1 MGLKSIQQCEERI
14 ILKFLRFKFPHY
26 MKRVAWVAFAIFMAT
41 LLSTKWMEGD
51 FTILKEILKRLV
63 LVSLFVVVLSK
74 EKVEDERIRELRG
87 QAFTASFLMAVV
99 YVLVQPIVNY
109 VANVIVSDEEEVF
122 QDLGDFVILWF
133 LLIVYLMFFHFSKK
147 KG

>member
-1 MGLKSIQQCEERI
+1 MHECEERI
-14 ILKFLRFKFPHY
+14 LMKWLRFKFPHY
-26 MKRVAWVAFAIFMAT
+26 MKRVGWGAFIIFMVT
-41 LLSTKWMEGD
+41 LLSTKFFEGD
-51 FTILKEILKRLV
+51 FTVLKEILKRLV

-74 EKVEDERIRELRG
+74 EKVEDERIKELRG
-87 QAFTASFLMAVV
+87 QAFSISFLAAVA

-109 VANVIVSDEEEVF
+109 IVNTIVRGNEEVF

>member
-1 MGLKSIQQCEERI
+1 MGLKSIHDCEERM
-14 ILKFLRFKFPHY
+14 LMKWLRFKLPHY
-26 MKRVAWVAFAIFMAT
+26 MKRVGWGAFAVFMIAILAT
-41 LLSTKWMEGD
+41 KFFDGD
-51 FTILKEILKRLV
+51 YTVLKEILKRLI

-74 EKVEDERIRELRG
+74 EKVEDERIKELRG
-87 QAFTASFLMAVV
+87 QAFSFSFLLAVA

-109 VANVIVSDEEEVF
+109 IANLIVNDGEGVF